1 MSGVIDDIGGV
12 IDDVSKPFKSF
23 FGVDT
28 YEPSGSSADPRIAE
42 LSNILMEKIQGN
54 KSSVASEQLK
64 QGLAESTAATKSA
77 ISSATGVSPALRA
90 RMLMRAG
97 EREGQQLVKSK
108 AELRAKEQAMAENA
122 LSNLILGKKSADTQM
137 EGVKLDAHLGSR
149 KGRQELIQSFGD
161 ALSTAG
167 KPSGDG
173 GGGGAGG
180 GIASLMA
187 MI

>member
-1 MSGVIDDIGGV
+1 MSGIIDDIGGV
-12 IDDVSKPFKSF
+12 IDDVSKPFKNL

-64 QGLAESTAATKSA
+64 QGLAESTAATKAA
-77 ISSATGVSPALRA
+77 IGSATGVSPALRA

-108 AELRAKEQAMAENA
+108 AELRAKEQAIAESA

-137 EGVKLDAHLGSR
+137 EGVKAGAHEAPRERRGD
-149 KGRQELIQSFGD
+149 LIASTGD
-161 ALSTAG
+161 ALSFMG
-167 KPSGDG
+167 IG
-173 GGGGAGG
+173 G
-180 GIASLMA
+180 
-187 MI
+187 